1 MDTSTLL
8 YLSKL
13 ANGSANMANM
23 AMSNLQK
30 SNSPSRNGA
39 KDSANANISALM
51 GNLAY
56 DPMIL
61 NSMAESY
68 LRRMYSDPT
77 KFPLNPLSF
86 ASNSY
91 NSSVNMN
98 GSSASSPSSSSTSS
112 SSVQSSFLSN
122 SLVSQSPSPSQSRN
136 KSSFSPLTLANSA
149 QKLVAP
155 TDLTSMASKLFTSQF
170 NLPVTPKLSNSSS
183 SSASRFGIA
192 DILGL
197 SSMKNASSP
206 SIPANKAHTS
216 SPIISPKSS
225 TSSSSSA
232 TNQVGKASFSH
243 NYNVKKR
250 PLSSVRTPSS
260 YQQLNML
267 SKSSAVPSPGLNM
280 SKTIHHHNYMPSS
293 APIDSL
299 HDQTYE
305 SDDEDDDGKNFTFI
319 LTIFNMKLVNLF

>member
-23 AMSNLQK
+23 AMGNLQK
-30 SNSPSRNGA
+30 SNSPSRSGA
-39 KDSANANISALM
+39 KDSVNSANISALM

-86 ASNSY
+86 ASNCF
-91 NSSVNMN
+91 NSSVNTN
-98 GSSASSPSSSSTSS
+98 GSSASSPSSSSSSS

-122 SLVSQSPSPSQSRN
+122 SLVSQSPSPSPSRTKSSQS
-136 KSSFSPLTLANSA
+136 SSFSPLTLANSA

-155 TDLTSMASKLFTSQF
+155 TDLTSMASKIFTSQF
-170 NLPVTPKLSNSSS
+170 NLPVTPKSSSFGSSS

-206 SIPANKAHTS
+206 SIPANKAHAS

-225 TSSSSSA
+225 TSSSSLSSA
-232 TNQVGKASFSH
+232 ANQGTKASFSH

-250 PLSSVRTPSS
+250 PLSSVRTSNS

-267 SKSSAVPSPGLNM
+267 SKSTAAASPGINM
-280 SKTIHHHNYMPSS
+280 PKTIHHHSYMPNST
-293 APIDSL
+293 PIESL

-305 SDDEDDDGKNFTFI
+305 SDEEDDDGMKCFI
-319 LTIFNMKLVNLF
+319 FI